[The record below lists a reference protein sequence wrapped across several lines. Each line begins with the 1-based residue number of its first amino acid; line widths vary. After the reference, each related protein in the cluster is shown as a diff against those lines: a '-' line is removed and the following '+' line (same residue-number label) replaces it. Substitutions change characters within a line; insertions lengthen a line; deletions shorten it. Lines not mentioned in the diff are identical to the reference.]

1 MKAVVLLSS
10 GLDSTVNFHEALH
23 LKNQSRGKDEV
34 VLCLTFDYGQR
45 AAAKEI
51 ENAKKQCEAH
61 GIPHKVIDLKWFS
74 DFTNTSLVSQKMDI
88 PTQVKIESLSAS
100 QESAKAVWVPN
111 RNGIFLN
118 IAAGFAEGLGADCII
133 VGFNKEEAATFP
145 DNSQEYLEKL
155 NDAFEYSTANKI
167 KVTCFTTDLDK
178 TQIAK
183 RAKELNV
190 NLNWV
195 WPCYKGG
202 DKICGECESCSRYL
216 RATK

>member
-10 GLDSTVNFHEALH
+10 GLDSTVNFHEALESDDV
-23 LKNQSRGKDEV
+23 L
-34 VLCLTFDYGQR
+34 LCLTFDYGQR
-45 AAAKEI
+45 AAKKEI
-51 ENAKKQCEAH
+51 ENAKKQCEFH
-61 GIPHKVIDLKWFS
+61 KIPHKVIDLKWFS

-118 IAAGFAEGLGADCII
+118 IAAGFAEGLGADSIV

-145 DNSQEYLEKL
+145 DNTQEYIDKL
-155 NDAFEYSTANKI
+155 NDAFEYSTSNKI
-167 KVTCFTTDLDK
+167 KVKCFTTDLDK
-178 TQIAK
+178 TEIAK
-183 RAKELNV
+183 RAKDLKV

-202 DKICGECESCSRYL
+202 DKICGECESCLRFL